1 MTAEPGLTFH
11 QDREGVALLHK
22 PLGRL
27 RRAAHL
33 LVDVPSAILN
43 RRVAIPSPYRPLSSR
58 SAVSPSSHCAKSV
71 PTTTAH
77 LQRGPCSRSSVYP
90 RSPAWL
96 ISPSAF
102 SRCVS
107 MRPSPLPRRR
117 PAPSVSAFCPRG
129 FVRRSGMIHSPA
141 PAGRALSHPLLVI
154 LLQYLR
160 APPRHVSGERPRAF
174 VVMEKIDWSR
184 LVYDGST
191 PSSRRRKRRFHARS
205 VLSCYRMDAR
215 RREQQ
220 REHDAER

>member
-1 MTAEPGLTFH
+1 MSSSRCWASSRATTGPYLQLNH
-11 QDREGVALLHK
+11 PIAL
-22 PLGRL
+22 
-27 RRAAHL
+27 
-33 LVDVPSAILN
+33 
-43 RRVAIPSPYRPLSSR
+43 SPR

-141 PAGRALSHPLLVI
+141 PVGRALSHPPLII

-160 APPRHVSGERPRAF
+160 APPRRVSGERPHAF
-174 VVMEKIDWSR
+174 VVMEKMGWSW
-184 LVYDGST
+184 LVYEV
-191 PSSRRRKRRFHARS
+191 RRRLLGNAKEDFTLDPCCRTTGWTENDENCNANTMRRDKRLLFAS
-205 VLSCYRMDAR
+205 SWMS
-215 RREQQ
+215 
-220 REHDAER
+220 